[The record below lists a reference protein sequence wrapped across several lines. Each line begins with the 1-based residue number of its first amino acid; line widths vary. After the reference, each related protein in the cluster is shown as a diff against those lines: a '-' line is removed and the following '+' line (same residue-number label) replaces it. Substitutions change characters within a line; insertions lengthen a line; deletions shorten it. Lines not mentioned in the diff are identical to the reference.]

1 MNNDLLSFD
10 QFKKL
15 YESAETD
22 DKALGLEDSL
32 KEYGKISKE
41 LEDLYASI
49 KEKTAKLEK
58 DKTAL
63 FSKILDEMTTSKKN
77 LVVVDKIVA
86 EIKKTKVK
94 GRTNP
99 KYKEAF
105 VLALTKVND
114 STKKVLNEAL
124 TANTTITEASEKT
137 ELSIKISESK
147 VSDIWNKLKTF
158 VSKFYEKFKKL
169 VENQTNA
176 VKDLEK
182 SFNKIVS
189 LNESNTNLRYLR
201 EISGFVYEYTPEEAQ
216 SKLDADKKYS
226 KGERWTEVS
235 KEDYNEYCELEKE
248 AFSKNT
254 WQEYA
259 DFLRSKGLSGTID
272 GIEIWQHQ
280 NDKIKAGKYSSP
292 SIFIGK

>member
-1 MNNDLLSFD
+1 MINDLLSFD
-10 QFKKL
+10 EFKKL
-15 YESAETD
+15 YESAENE
-22 DKALGLEDSL
+22 DKATSLEDSI
-32 KEYGKISKE
+32 KEYGNISKE

-49 KEKTAKLEK
+49 KEKTSKLEK

-63 FSKILDEMTTSKKN
+63 FSKILDEMTASKKN

-105 VLALTKVND
+105 TLALTKVND
-114 STKKVLNEAL
+114 ATKKVLNEAL
-124 TANTTITEASEKT
+124 DANTTITEASEKT

-147 VSDIWNKLKTF
+147 VGDIWNKLKTF
-158 VSKFYEKFKKL
+158 ASKFYEKFKKL

-182 SFNKIVS
+182 SFDKLVS
-189 LNESNTNLRYLR
+189 LNESNSNLRYLR

-216 SKLDADKKYS
+216 SKLDAGTVYDR
-226 KGERWTEVS
+226 GPRWTEVT
-235 KEDYNEYCELEKE
+235 KEDYDEYRALEKE

-254 WQEYA
+254 WKEYA
-259 DFLRSKGLSGTID
+259 DFLKSKGLGGTVD
-272 GIEIWQHQ
+272 GIEIWKNQ
-280 NDKIKAGKYSSP
+280 NDKIKAGKYSTP
-292 SIFIGK
+292 SIFISK

>member
-1 MNNDLLSFD
+1 MINDLLSFD
-10 QFKKL
+10 EFKKL
-15 YESAETD
+15 YESAENE
-22 DKALGLEDSL
+22 DKATSLEDSI
-32 KEYGKISKE
+32 KEYGNISKE

-49 KEKTAKLEK
+49 KEKTSKLEK

-147 VSDIWNKLKTF
+147 VGDIWNKLKTF
-158 VSKFYEKFKKL
+158 ASKFYEKFKKL

-176 VKDLEK
+176 TDEFVDIYQKNKKGFNDLV
-182 SFNKIVS
+182 N
-189 LNESNTNLRYLR
+189 
-201 EISGFVYEYTPEEAQ
+201 G
-216 SKLDADKKYS
+216 
-226 KGERWTEVS
+226 
-235 KEDYNEYCELEKE
+235 
-248 AFSKNT
+248 
-254 WQEYA
+254 
-259 DFLRSKGLSGTID
+259 
-272 GIEIWQHQ
+272 
-280 NDKIKAGKYSSP
+280 KAILK
-292 SIFIGK
+292 